1 MMEGVLTDRWKR
13 SSTMRVL
20 IKDHTGCP
28 HVAFCFSWPQFG
40 VQPVIPTERKE
51 LWAALCIEPD
61 THTQQHR
68 LLSTPRKVSFHHHHF
83 LRKIYSLIQLD
94 MQQRHRNIYMDFY
107 KNAATFL
114 YQAELQH
121 QHLEQWLGNTVLISA
136 NKHSKIQQCC
146 LERSDINVCLQKPDM
161 ETLRRKNPACQWWRY
176 HQDLLKKKCLK
187 LMRLY
192 IPLAF
197 L

>member
-1 MMEGVLTDRWKR
+1 MMEAVLTDRWKS
-13 SSTMRVL
+13 SSTMKVL

-94 MQQRHRNIYMDFY
+94 MQQRHRKIYMDFY

-114 YQAELQH
+114 DQTELQH
-121 QHLEQWLGNTVLISA
+121 HHLEQWLGKAVLISA
-136 NKHSKIQQCC
+136 NKHSKIHQCC
-146 LERSDINVCLQKPDM
+146 LERSAINISPQKPDM
-161 ETLRRKNPACQWWRY
+161 EKLKRKEFCMSMIEIWSGLA
-176 HQDLLKKKCLK
+176 KKEV
-187 LMRLY
+187 
-192 IPLAF
+192 
-197 L
+197 

>member
-1 MMEGVLTDRWKR
+1 MMEAVLTDRWKS
-13 SSTMRVL
+13 SSTMKVL

-83 LRKIYSLIQLD
+83 LRKIYCLIQLD
-94 MQQRHRNIYMDFY
+94 MQQRHRQIYIDFY
-107 KNAATFL
+107 KKAATFL
-114 YQAELQH
+114 YQTEFSAPPP
-121 QHLEQWLGNTVLISA
+121 WAVIRKDCFNIS
-136 NKHSKIQQCC
+136 KQTQQ
-146 LERSDINVCLQKPDM
+146 
-161 ETLRRKNPACQWWRY
+161 NPPMLPWKVRY
-176 HQDLLKKKCLK
+176 
-187 LMRLY
+187 
-192 IPLAF
+192 
-197 L
+197 